1 MGNTSRSDWSW
12 EALRLTA
19 AITLPGFALL
29 LFSGAFALD
38 QWRVAYEMK
47 QIRTLVGSASRIGAA
62 IHELQ
67 VERGLSVA
75 WLSSQR
81 EEFES
86 RLNSQRE
93 RSNSELKM
101 LRISL
106 VGFDFESHSH
116 AASLLAKDAISRTS
130 RLDDLRRRVD
140 RQEISLEKTTAN
152 YSSAITAL
160 LFLVREMSSIVSGLR
175 MPVELIAYLDL
186 LEAKE
191 RAGRER
197 ALGAVVSAAGE
208 LTEEYGRRLVG
219 LIEAQEIFL
228 YGFRAGASS
237 EQRTLLQRQLASE
250 ASERVYELRA
260 IILASVEN
268 GDTRPLDSALW
279 FDAATRR
286 IVELKGLEDRVNAD
300 LAELTSVLASRA
312 LTRSAIIFLSLIALV
327 LALAWT
333 LRRELEARRRACE
346 NLTETR
352 AQFTEITDNAR
363 DAAITIDAHGTSVD
377 ASIRRYV
384 DV

>member
-1 MGNTSRSDWSW
+1 
-12 EALRLTA
+12 
-19 AITLPGFALL
+19 
-29 LFSGAFALD
+29 
-38 QWRVAYEMK
+38 
-47 QIRTLVGSASRIGAA
+47 
-62 IHELQ
+62 
-67 VERGLSVA
+67 
-75 WLSSQR
+75 
-81 EEFES
+81 
-86 RLNSQRE
+86 
-93 RSNSELKM
+93 
-101 LRISL
+101 
-106 VGFDFESHSH
+106 
-116 AASLLAKDAISRTS
+116 
-130 RLDDLRRRVD
+130 
-140 RQEISLEKTTAN
+140 
-152 YSSAITAL
+152 
-160 LFLVREMSSIVSGLR
+160 

-228 YGFRAGASS
+228 YEFRAGASS